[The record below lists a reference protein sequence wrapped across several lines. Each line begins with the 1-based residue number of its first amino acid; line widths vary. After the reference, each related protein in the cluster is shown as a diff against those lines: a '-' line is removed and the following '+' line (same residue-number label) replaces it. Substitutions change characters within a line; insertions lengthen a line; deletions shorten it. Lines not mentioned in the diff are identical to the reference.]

1 MDPLITCFSLLYFPT
16 LRYIG
21 VILNTMVMKNS
32 APHIICPT
40 PNPSPNKPPFPG
52 NDPNKPRKTPRF
64 STYKEV
70 LNMSHDYQNNPL
82 YRQKLTPKI

>member
-1 MDPLITCFSLLYFPT
+1 MDYLFSLLYFPT

-32 APHIICPT
+32 ALHIIFPT

-64 STYKEV
+64 STCKEV
-70 LNMSHDYQNNPL
+70 LNMSHDYQNNLL
-82 YRQKLTPKI
+82 YRQKSAPKT

>member
-1 MDPLITCFSLLYFPT
+1 VDYLFFPVVCSGLPL
-16 LRYIG
+16 YIM

-32 APHIICPT
+32 ALHIICPT
-40 PNPSPNKPPFPG
+40 PNPSPNQPPFPG

-70 LNMSHDYQNNPL
+70 LNMSHDYQNNPI
-82 YRQKLTPKI
+82 YRQKSIPKT